1 MVPRFVLEGKKID
14 HLVQENEG
22 GRKLAN
28 QIVRQVFRPRGNKEE
43 KLASGHRVSVFEV
56 HILMLI
62 KQEVSLPYTM
72 DSAPSVY
79 TFLTFL
85 IFILTFSLEQKFK
98 CTIEKIFQEKLCCS
112 FYVPLKKKP
121 NLFCS
126 DIEKLVSNAAP
137 GSTKKATKFALN
149 ERYEN

>member
-1 MVPRFVLEGKKID
+1 MD
-14 HLVQENEG
+14 YLVQENEG

-43 KLASGHRVSVFEV
+43 KLASGHRVSVFQA

-72 DSAPSVY
+72 DPALSVD
-79 TFLTFL
+79 TFL
-85 IFILTFSLEQKFK
+85 IFLICILTFSLEQKFK
-98 CTIEKIFQEKLCCS
+98 CTIEKIFQETLCCS
-112 FYVPLKKKP
+112 FHVPLKKKP

>member
-43 KLASGHRVSVFEV
+43 KLASGHRVSVFEA
-56 HILMLI
+56 HIHMLI

-72 DSAPSVY
+72 DPALSVY

-85 IFILTFSLEQKFK
+85 ICILTFSLEKKFE
-98 CTIEKIFQEKLCCS
+98 CTIEKITQEMLCS
-112 FYVPLKKKP
+112 NFLLPLKK
-121 NLFCS
+121 NEQFCS
-126 DIEKLVSNAAP
+126 D
-137 GSTKKATKFALN
+137 
-149 ERYEN
+149 

>member
-1 MVPRFVLEGKKID
+1 MD
-14 HLVQENEG
+14 YLVQENEG

-43 KLASGHRVSVFEV
+43 KLASGHRVSVFQA

-72 DSAPSVY
+72 DPAPSVY

-85 IFILTFSLEQKFK
+85 ICILTFSLEQKFK
-98 CTIEKIFQEKLCCS
+98 CTIEKIFQETLCCS
-112 FYVPLKKKP
+112 FHVPLKKKP

>member
-1 MVPRFVLEGKKID
+1 M
-14 HLVQENEG
+14 QENEG

-28 QIVRQVFRPRGNKEE
+28 QIVRQVFRPRGTKEE
-43 KLASGHRVSVFEV
+43 ASGHRVSVFEA
-56 HILMLI
+56 HIHMLI
-62 KQEVSLPYTM
+62 KQEVSLPYTL
-72 DSAPSVY
+72 DPAPSGY

-126 DIEKLVSNAAP
+126 DIEKLISNAAP

>member
-43 KLASGHRVSVFEV
+43 KLASGHRVSVFQA

-72 DSAPSVY
+72 DPAPSGY

-85 IFILTFSLEQKFK
+85 ICILTFSLEQKFK
-98 CTIEKIFQEKLCCS
+98 CTIEKIFQETLCCS
-112 FYVPLKKKP
+112 FHVPLKKKT
-121 NLFCS
+121 
-126 DIEKLVSNAAP
+126 ELV
-137 GSTKKATKFALN
+137 L
-149 ERYEN
+149 